1 MLDFLKNMCT
11 PAQAYLVVILLLA
24 SLGICTG
31 RLKSV
36 LQKRLLRN
44 KKIKSSNIN
53 HLLLI
58 FLLMVVA
65 FTVIFTLIFNYFCNL
80 GYVNVVGV
88 VVAVLL
94 LNRTY
99 KFYKN
104 GF

>member
-11 PAQAYLVVILLLA
+11 PAQVYLVVILLL
-24 SLGICTG
+24 SCLGLCTG

-36 LQKRLLRN
+36 LQKRLRRN
-44 KKIKSSNIN
+44 KKTKSTNVN
-53 HLLLI
+53 HLLLV

-65 FTVIFTLIFNYFCNL
+65 FIVIFTLIFNYFCNL
-80 GYVNVVGV
+80 GYTNIVGV

-94 LNRTY
+94 LNRMY